1 MCAVVQD
8 NVGCSATFLESL
20 NYSQVAGLFLGM
32 VVVGFSVDRI
42 GRRWGS
48 IVTACIMLVGACLP
62 LQTQ

>member
-1 MCAVVQD
+1 MQD

-48 IVTACIMLVGACLP
+48 IVTACIMLVGARLP
-62 LQTQ
+62 LLTQ